1 MGFFDKIQQMKLS
14 FIRRAGAQERA
25 SLSLFALTVP
35 IVLENL
41 FRIFISSIDIFM
53 LSGYSQEAVAGVGIV
68 NQYIFFIQLLFN
80 IVCIGTSIV
89 LAQYLGAKR
98 HTEAS
103 QVIQGSILLVGAL
116 AGGLLILI
124 LVGAGPLLSLYK
136 AEPAVRSYAITYLKI
151 FGGFGS
157 FFVAFNMLQGTVLR
171 AYGYT
176 RDTMVV
182 TFIANG
188 INVIGNAISLYGPFG
203 LPILGVTGVAA
214 SSVISQ
220 IAACGILAWRIR
232 QYPEVRFRLSHWRNI
247 PSSIFKTII
256 QIGLPS
262 AGESLSYNVAQIVIM
277 ALITTFGTAAVSSVV
292 YAQTIV
298 RFVFILP
305 MSIGAGVQIKVGYLV
320 GAKKFEEAYNRLY
333 RYQLIGTVI
342 AMGIITLLQF
352 VKKPIITI
360 FTHDPAILATT
371 STLLLYSYYIEFGRS
386 INLITISALKGAG
399 DVRFPVGYGIFSMWC
414 IMVLGAYLFGYKA
427 GLGLVAVWLA
437 IGTDETLRGL
447 VMLGRWKSKRWME
460 KRLT

>member
-1 MGFFDKIQQMKLS
+1 MNLKM
-14 FIRRAGAQERA
+14 IRRENQQDRA
-25 SLSLFALTVP
+25 SLSLFALTIP

-98 HTEAS
+98 HTES
-103 QVIQGSILLVGAL
+103 VQVIEGSIILVLAGAL
-116 AGGLLILI
+116 GLLFLI
-124 LVGAGPLLSLYK
+124 LVGAQPLLSLYK
-136 AEPAVRSYAITYLKI
+136 TDSIVRSYAITYLKI

-157 FFVAFNMLQGTVLR
+157 IFVALNMLQGTVLR
-171 AYGYT
+171 AYGHT
-176 RDTMVV
+176 RDTMIV
-182 TFIANG
+182 TFVANG

-203 LPILGVTGVAA
+203 LPVFGVLGVAV

-220 IAACGILAWRIR
+220 IAACGILALRIR
-232 QYPEVRFRLSHWRNI
+232 KYPEVQFRFSHWKAI
-247 PSSIFKTII
+247 PPSIFKTIVR
-256 QIGLPS
+256 IGLPS

-277 ALITTFGTAAVSSVV
+277 ALVATFGTASVSSVV

-305 MSIGAGVQIKVGYLV
+305 MSIGTGVQIKVGYLV
-320 GAKKFEEAYNRLY
+320 GAGQFNEAYHRLY
-333 RYQLIGTVI
+333 RYQAIGTFL
-342 AMGIITLLQF
+342 ALGIITVLQAIK
-352 VKKPIITI
+352 VPIIML
-360 FTHDPAILATT
+360 FTHDPVIMATT

-427 GLGLVAVWLA
+427 GYGLIAIWLA
-437 IGTDETLRGL
+437 IGTDETLRGF
-447 VMLGRWKSKRWME
+447 VMLGRWKSKRWVE